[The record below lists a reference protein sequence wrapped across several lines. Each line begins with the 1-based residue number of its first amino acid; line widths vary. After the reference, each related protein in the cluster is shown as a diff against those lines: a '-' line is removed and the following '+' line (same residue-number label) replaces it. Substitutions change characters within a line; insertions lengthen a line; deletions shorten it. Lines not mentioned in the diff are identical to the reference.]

1 MAAPLQT
8 IINLAETIQF
18 NRRRVVGTQ
27 VTRNEIVKVSETP
40 TRNPWRMS
48 VGLSA
53 AMPYHLYRDVIE
65 GLDYL
70 DRRLP
75 ETISFSS
82 VTGQSFLCQYQG
94 QLNASQLSGLRTVSF
109 AGNQLILNALPS
121 TNAVPNG
128 QSSFVF
134 KKGDFI
140 QIGTNP
146 YPFTVTE
153 DVLRGSGSTV
163 TVTTHRPNFLT
174 SGYTTVALAVGNAVQ
189 FKMICLNMPT
199 YTLTPGSSS
208 ALIQFDSNFEL
219 TEYLGE
225 A

>member
-8 IINLAETIQF
+8 IINVAETIQF
-18 NRRRVVGTQ
+18 NRRKVVGTQ
-27 VTRNEIVKVSETP
+27 ITRNEIVKVSETP

-48 VGLSA
+48 VAVAA

-82 VTGQSFLCQYQG
+82 VTGQSFICEYLG
-94 QLNASQLSGLRTVSF
+94 QMNQSQLDGLRTVSF
-109 AGNQLILNALPS
+109 VGNTLVLNGLPT

-128 QSSFVF
+128 ANSFMF

-140 QIGTNP
+140 QLTGFP
-146 YPFTVTE
+146 HPFTVTE
-153 DVLRGSGSTV
+153 DVLRGSGSSISI
-163 TVTTHRPNFLT
+163 TTHRPNFLT
-174 SGYTTVALAVGNAVQ
+174 SGFNGVAIKVGNAVQ
-189 FKMICLNMPT
+189 FKMICMNMPT
-199 YTLTPGSSS
+199 YTLAPGSES
-208 ALIQFDSNFEL
+208 ALIQWSGNFEL
-219 TEYLGE
+219 TEFTGT